1 MGERI
6 RTFDWS
12 GTPLGPIEVW
22 PPSLRVAVDLVL
34 GSCFPM
40 ILLWGPDLIQI
51 YNDAYGVIAGA
62 KHPAALGQPRRASWP
77 EAWQVNAPIYER
89 VFRGESVS
97 LTDHPFVLA
106 PDGTTAKEAYFT
118 VCYSPIHNE
127 AEAVG
132 GVLLTVFDTTE
143 RLETERKLRASE
155 ERLRLAIET
164 ARLAEWVWEIETGNQ
179 DWSPRLLS
187 ILGLPSDHPVNA
199 EMFIARIHHEDR
211 DRVERAITAALA
223 GRARYQ
229 LEFRMIGADGRLSWI
244 SSNGNVVAQPGK
256 PTRMVGVA
264 LDVTERKRAEEHQK
278 LLLAELQHRVRNT
291 LAVVRSIIRRTA
303 ATSRTAEDFAL
314 HLDGRISA
322 LGRTESLVAR
332 DPHRGVDLEFL
343 VAEELMAHGAREDDQ
358 VSINGPEVRL
368 QPRVAETFGLAVHE
382 LATNAL
388 KFGALAVPEGRIA
401 VTWRVEEAE
410 GDPHLVFEWV
420 ETNVRVVAPAPRR
433 EGFGTEL
440 LESTIAYELAATASL
455 SFGPG
460 GLRYAMKVPLTE
472 RVAVRGGRPRGLVA

>member
-1 MGERI
+1 MGERV
-6 RTFDWS
+6 RSFPWA

-22 PPSLRVAVDLVL
+22 PSSLKVAVDVVL

-40 ILLWGPDLIQI
+40 VVLWGPDLIQV

-62 KHPAALGQPRRASWP
+62 KHPAALGQPTRTCWP
-77 EAWQVNAPIYER
+77 EAWHVNAPIYER
-89 VFRGESVS
+89 VFTGEAVL
-97 LTDHPFVLA
+97 LTDHLFLLVRG
-106 PDGTTAKEAYFT
+106 GTPKEVYFT

-132 GVLLTVFDTTE
+132 GVLATVFETTE

-164 ARLAEWVWEIETGNQ
+164 ARLGEWVWEIEAGKQ
-179 DWSPRLLS
+179 DWSPRMLS
-187 ILGLPSDHPVNA
+187 ILGLPSDQPVNA
-199 EMFIARIHHEDR
+199 EMFIARIHQEDR

-229 LEFRMIGADGRLSWI
+229 VEFRMIGSDGRLSWI
-244 SSNGNVVAQPGK
+244 SSSGNVVAQPGK

-322 LGRTESLVAR
+322 LGRTENLVTR
-332 DPHRGVDLEFL
+332 DPRAGVDLEFL
-343 VAEELMAHGAREDDQ
+343 VAEELLAHGAREDDQ
-358 VSINGPEVRL
+358 VSISGPEIRL

-388 KFGALAVPEGRIA
+388 KYGALAGPEGRIA
-401 VTWRVEEAE
+401 ITWRVEE
-410 GDPHLVFEWV
+410 GKDGPHLVFEWV
-420 ETNVRVVAPAPRR
+420 ETNVRVVSPAPRR

-440 LESTIAYELAATASL
+440 LERTISYELGANASL
-455 SFGPG
+455 TFGPG
-460 GLRYAMKVPLTE
+460 GLRYTIDVPLTDQI
-472 RVAVRGGRPRGLVA
+472 AVRAGRSSGFGP